1 MTQYTIRRLL
11 ETIPIL
17 LGVTL
22 LTFLILPLSPGD
34 PATLIGG
41 PTASAEEIAAI
52 RARLNL
58 DRPLPEQYLTFLSGL
73 VRGDLGESIQRRE
86 SVREMIA
93 VRLPNTL
100 ALAVASMIVTIFGVV
115 LGVLAA
121 TKQNSFLDFSL
132 MNLSLV
138 GVSIPN
144 FWLGLMLIIW
154 FSVDLR
160 WFPAA
165 GLVQPYWSWEGLQAL
180 VLPAL
185 TLGTAG
191 MALVARLT
199 RSGMLEV
206 LQQDYVRTAKAKG
219 LAPRAVTYRHA
230 LRNTLIPVVTI
241 LGLNFG
247 YLLGGAV
254 VTETVFAINGIGR
267 LTVDAILARDY
278 AVVQGCVVFI
288 ASAFVFVNL
297 LVDLSY
303 AVLNPK
309 LRYA

>member
-11 ETIPIL
+11 ETIPVL
-17 LGVTL
+17 VGVTL
-22 LTFLILPLSPGD
+22 LTFLILHLSPGD
-34 PATLIGG
+34 PAVLIGG
-41 PTASAEEIAAI
+41 PTASEQEIANI
-52 RARLNL
+52 RSRLNL
-58 DRPLPEQYLTFLSGL
+58 DRPLHEQYLTFLGGL
-73 VRGDLGESIQRRE
+73 LRGDLGESVQRRE
-86 SVREMIA
+86 QVLDMIA
-93 VRLPNTL
+93 VRLPNT
-100 ALAVASMIVTIFGVV
+100 AFLAVASMLVTLVGVA
-115 LGVLAA
+115 LGVWAA
-121 TKQNSFLDFSL
+121 RRQNSFADVAL
-132 MNLSLV
+132 MNVSLV

-154 FSVDLR
+154 FAVDLR

-165 GLVQPYWSWEGLQAL
+165 GLSRPFLSLEGLRSV
-180 VLPAL
+180 VLPAI

-199 RSGMLEV
+199 RGGMLEV
-206 LQQDYVRTAKAKG
+206 LQQDYVRTARAKG
-219 LAPRAVTYRHA
+219 LTERAVTYRHA

-247 YLLGGAV
+247 ALLGGAV

-267 LTVDAILARDY
+267 LTVDSILARDY

-288 ASAFVFVNL
+288 ATAFVLVNL

-303 AVLNPK
+303 AFLNPQ
-309 LRYA
+309 LRYG

>member
-1 MTQYTIRRLL
+1 MTQYALRRLL
-11 ETIPIL
+11 ETVPIL

-22 LTFLILPLSPGD
+22 LTFLILHLSPGD
-34 PATLIGG
+34 PAVLIGG
-41 PTASAEEIAAI
+41 PTATAEEIANI
-52 RARLNL
+52 RARLDL
-58 DRPLPEQYLTFLSGL
+58 DRPLPEQYLTFLGGL
-73 VRGDLGESIQRRE
+73 VRGDLGDSVQRRE
-86 SVREMIA
+86 SVRSMIA

-100 ALAVASMIVTIFGVV
+100 FLAAASMLVTLFGVV
-115 LGVLAA
+115 LGVIAA
-121 TKQNSFLDFSL
+121 TKQNSVTDLSL
-132 MNLSLV
+132 MTVSLL

-165 GLVQPYWSWEGLQAL
+165 GLVRPFFSPEGLQAV

-199 RSGMLEV
+199 RSGMLEA
-206 LQQDYVRTAKAKG
+206 LQQDYVRTARAKG
-219 LAPRAVTYRHA
+219 LADRAVVYRHA
-230 LRNTLIPVVTI
+230 LRNTLVPVVTI

-267 LTVDAILARDY
+267 LTVDSILARDY

-288 ASAFVFVNL
+288 AAAFVFVNL

-303 AVLNPK
+303 AFLDPK
-309 LRYA
+309 LRYQ

>member
-1 MTQYTIRRLL
+1 MTQYTLRRLL

-22 LTFLILPLSPGD
+22 LTFLILHLSPGD
-34 PATLIGG
+34 PAVLIGG
-41 PTASAEEIAAI
+41 PTASSEEIANI
-52 RARLNL
+52 RRRLNL
-58 DRPLPEQYLTFLSGL
+58 DRPLHEQYLTFLAGL
-73 VRGDLGESIQRRE
+73 TRGDLGESIQRRE
-86 SVREMIA
+86 SVADMLA

-100 ALAVASMIVTIFGVV
+100 ALAVASMIVTLLGVV
-115 LGVLAA
+115 LGVIAA
-121 TKQNSFLDFSL
+121 TKQNSITDFAL
-132 MNLSLV
+132 MNVSLV
-138 GVSIPN
+138 GLSIPN

-165 GLVQPYWSWEGLQAL
+165 GLVQPYWSLDGLRAL
-180 VLPAL
+180 TLPAL

-206 LQQDYVRTAKAKG
+206 LQQDYVRTARAKG
-219 LAPRAVTYRHA
+219 LPQRVVTYRHA

-288 ASAFVFVNL
+288 ATMFVLVNL

-303 AVLNPK
+303 ALLNPQ
-309 LRYA
+309 LRYG

>member
-11 ETIPIL
+11 ETIPVL
-17 LGVTL
+17 VGVTL
-22 LTFLILPLSPGD
+22 LTFLILHLSPGD
-34 PATLIGG
+34 PAVLIGG
-41 PTASAEEIAAI
+41 PTASEQEIANI
-52 RARLNL
+52 RSRLNL
-58 DRPLPEQYLTFLSGL
+58 DRPLHEQYLTFLGGL
-73 VRGDLGESIQRRE
+73 MRGDLGESVQRRE
-86 SVREMIA
+86 QVLDMIA
-93 VRLPNTL
+93 VRLPNT
-100 ALAVASMIVTIFGVV
+100 AFLAVASMIVTLFGVA
-115 LGVLAA
+115 LGVWAA
-121 TKQNSFLDFSL
+121 RRQNSFADVAL
-132 MNLSLV
+132 MNVSLV

-154 FSVDLR
+154 FAVDLR

-165 GLVQPYWSWEGLQAL
+165 GLSRPFLSLEGLRSV
-180 VLPAL
+180 VLPAV

-199 RSGMLEV
+199 RGGMLEV
-206 LQQDYVRTAKAKG
+206 LQQDYVRTARAKG
-219 LAPRAVTYRHA
+219 LTERAVTYRHA

-247 YLLGGAV
+247 ALLGGAV

-267 LTVDAILARDY
+267 LTVDSILARDY

-288 ASAFVFVNL
+288 ATAFVLVNL

-303 AVLNPK
+303 AFLNPQ
-309 LRYA
+309 LRYG

>member
-11 ETIPIL
+11 ETVPVL

-22 LTFLILPLSPGD
+22 LTFLILHLSPGD
-34 PATLIGG
+34 PAVLIGG
-41 PTASAEEIAAI
+41 PTASAEDIANI

-58 DRPLPEQYLTFLSGL
+58 DRPLHQQYLTFLGGL
-73 VRGDLGESIQRRE
+73 LQGDLGQSLQRRE
-86 SVREMIA
+86 SVLDMIA

-100 ALAVASMIVTIFGVV
+100 FLTFASMIVTLAGVA
-115 LGVLAA
+115 LGVWAA
-121 TKQNSFLDFSL
+121 RRQNSLVDVLL
-132 MNLSLV
+132 MNLSLL
-138 GVSIPN
+138 GVSVPN
-144 FWLGLMLIIW
+144 FWLGLMLIVW

-165 GLVQPYWSWEGLQAL
+165 GLTQPYFSPEGLRSV

-199 RSGMLEV
+199 RSGMLDV
-206 LQQDYVRTAKAKG
+206 LQQDYVRTARAKG
-219 LAPRAVTYRHA
+219 LPERTVTYRHA

-247 YLLGGAV
+247 ALLGGAV

-278 AVVQGCVVFI
+278 AVVQGCVVLI
-288 ASAFVFVNL
+288 AVIFVLVNL

-303 AVLNPK
+303 ALLNPQ
-309 LRYA
+309 LRYG

>member
-1 MTQYTIRRLL
+1 MTQYALRRLL
-11 ETIPIL
+11 ETVPIL

-22 LTFLILPLSPGD
+22 LTFLILHLSPGD
-34 PATLIGG
+34 PAVLIGG
-41 PTASAEEIAAI
+41 PTATADEIANI

-58 DRPLPEQYLTFLSGL
+58 DRPLPEQYLTFVGGL
-73 VRGDLGESIQRRE
+73 LRGDLGQSIQRRV
-86 SVREMIA
+86 SVREMIG

-100 ALAVASMIVTIFGVV
+100 FLAAASMVVTLFGVI

-121 TKQNSFLDFSL
+121 TKQNSPTDLGLMTVSL
-132 MNLSLV
+132 L
-138 GVSIPN
+138 GVSVPN

-165 GLVQPYWSWEGLQAL
+165 GLAQPLLSAEGLRSV

-185 TLGTAG
+185 TLGAGG

-206 LQQDYVRTAKAKG
+206 LQQDYIRTARAKG
-219 LAPRAVTYRHA
+219 LNERTVTYRHA

-288 ASAFVFVNL
+288 AAMFVFVNL

-303 AVLNPK
+303 ALLNPQ
-309 LRYA
+309 LRYQ

>member
-1 MTQYTIRRLL
+1 MTQYALRRLL
-11 ETIPIL
+11 ETVPIL

-22 LTFLILPLSPGD
+22 LTFLILHLSPGD
-34 PATLIGG
+34 PAVLIGG
-41 PTASAEEIAAI
+41 PTASASEIANI

-58 DRPLPEQYLTFLSGL
+58 DRPLHEQYLTFVRGL
-73 VRGDLGESIQRRE
+73 LRGDLGHSVQRRV

-100 ALAVASMIVTIFGVV
+100 FLAAASMVVTLFGVV
-115 LGVLAA
+115 LGVVAA
-121 TKQNSFLDFSL
+121 TKQNTVTDLGLMSVSL
-132 MNLSLV
+132 L
-138 GVSIPN
+138 GVSVPN

-165 GLVQPYWSWEGLQAL
+165 GLTQPFLSVDGLRSV

-185 TLGTAG
+185 TLGAGG

-206 LQQDYVRTAKAKG
+206 LQQDFIRTARAKG
-219 LAPRAVTYRHA
+219 LNERAVTYRHA

-278 AVVQGCVVFI
+278 AIVQGCVVFI
-288 ASAFVFVNL
+288 AAMFVFVNL
-297 LVDLSY
+297 LVDLTY
-303 AVLNPK
+303 ALLNPQ
-309 LRYA
+309 LRYQ

>member
-1 MTQYTIRRLL
+1 MTQYALRRLL
-11 ETIPIL
+11 ETVPIL

-22 LTFLILPLSPGD
+22 LTFLILHLSPGD
-34 PATLIGG
+34 PAVLIGG
-41 PTASAEEIAAI
+41 PTATAEEIANI
-52 RARLNL
+52 RARLDL
-58 DRPLPEQYLTFLSGL
+58 DRPLPEQYLTFLGGL
-73 VRGDLGESIQRRE
+73 VRGDLGESVQRRE
-86 SVREMIA
+86 SVRSMIA

-100 ALAVASMIVTIFGVV
+100 FLAAASMVVTLFGVV
-115 LGVLAA
+115 LGVIAA
-121 TKQNSFLDFSL
+121 TKQNSVTDLSL
-132 MNLSLV
+132 MTVSLL
-138 GVSIPN
+138 GVSVPN

-165 GLVQPYWSWEGLQAL
+165 GLVRPFLSPEGLQAV

-199 RSGMLEV
+199 RSGMLEA
-206 LQQDYVRTAKAKG
+206 LQQDYVRTARAKG
-219 LAPRAVTYRHA
+219 LADRAVVYRHA
-230 LRNTLIPVVTI
+230 LRNTLVPVVTI

-267 LTVDAILARDY
+267 LTVDSILARDY

-288 ASAFVFVNL
+288 AAAFVFVNL

-303 AVLNPK
+303 ALLDPK
-309 LRYA
+309 LRYQ

>member
-1 MTQYTIRRLL
+1 MTQYALRRLL
-11 ETIPIL
+11 ETVPIL

-22 LTFLILPLSPGD
+22 LTFLILHLSPGD
-34 PATLIGG
+34 PAVLIGG
-41 PTASAEEIAAI
+41 PTATAQEIANI
-52 RARLNL
+52 RARLDL
-58 DRPLPEQYLTFLSGL
+58 DRPLPEQYLTILGGM
-73 VRGDLGESIQRRE
+73 VRGDLGESVQRRE
-86 SVREMIA
+86 SVRSMIA

-100 ALAVASMIVTIFGVV
+100 FLAAASMVVTLFGVV
-115 LGVLAA
+115 LGVIAA
-121 TKQNSFLDFSL
+121 TKKNSATDLSL
-132 MNLSLV
+132 MTVSLL
-138 GVSIPN
+138 GVSVPN

-165 GLVQPYWSWEGLQAL
+165 GLVRPFLSLEGLHAV

-199 RSGMLEV
+199 RSGMLEA
-206 LQQDYVRTAKAKG
+206 LQQDYVRTARAKG
-219 LAPRAVTYRHA
+219 LADRAVVYRHA
-230 LRNTLIPVVTI
+230 LRNTLVPVVTI

-267 LTVDAILARDY
+267 LTVDSILARDY

-288 ASAFVFVNL
+288 AATFVFVNL

-303 AVLNPK
+303 ALLDPK
-309 LRYA
+309 LRYQ

>member
-1 MTQYTIRRLL
+1 MTQYALRRLL
-11 ETIPIL
+11 ETVPIL

-22 LTFLILPLSPGD
+22 LTFLILHLSPGD
-34 PATLIGG
+34 PAVLIGG
-41 PTASAEEIAAI
+41 PTATAEEIANI
-52 RARLNL
+52 RARLDL
-58 DRPLPEQYLTFLSGL
+58 DRPLPEQYLTFLGGL
-73 VRGDLGESIQRRE
+73 MRGDLGESIQRRE
-86 SVREMIA
+86 SVRSMIA

-100 ALAVASMIVTIFGVV
+100 FLAAASMLVTLFGVV
-115 LGVLAA
+115 LGVIAA
-121 TKQNSFLDFSL
+121 TKQNSVTDLSL
-132 MNLSLV
+132 MTVSLL

-165 GLVQPYWSWEGLQAL
+165 GLVRPFLSWEGLQAV

-199 RSGMLEV
+199 RSGMLEA
-206 LQQDYVRTAKAKG
+206 LQQDYVRTARAKG
-219 LAPRAVTYRHA
+219 LADRAVVYRHA
-230 LRNTLIPVVTI
+230 LRNTLVPVVTI

-267 LTVDAILARDY
+267 LTVDSILARDY

-288 ASAFVFVNL
+288 AAAFVFVNL

-303 AVLNPK
+303 ALLDPK
-309 LRYA
+309 LRYQ